1 MRPTSD
7 SIRFSQFLSAIVLT
21 CFSAAVTA
29 QSYRILLS
37 NDDGIESPRLH
48 ALHAALSQLQGVE
61 VVVSAPN
68 VNQSGASQSS
78 IGSITVDNFEQDGRF
93 FGYAV
98 HGRPADAVR
107 FGIKELGKKPTL

>member
-1 MRPTSD
+1 MRPING
-7 SIRFSQFLSAIVLT
+7 SIRFSQFAAAIVLT
-21 CFSAAVTA
+21 CFSAVASA

-37 NDDGIESPRLH
+37 NDYGIESPRLH
-48 ALHAALSQLQGVE
+48 ALHAALSQLEGVE

-68 VNQSGASQSS
+68 ANQSGASQSS

-98 HGRPADAVR
+98 HGRPADSVR
-107 FGIKELGKKPTL
+107 FGVK